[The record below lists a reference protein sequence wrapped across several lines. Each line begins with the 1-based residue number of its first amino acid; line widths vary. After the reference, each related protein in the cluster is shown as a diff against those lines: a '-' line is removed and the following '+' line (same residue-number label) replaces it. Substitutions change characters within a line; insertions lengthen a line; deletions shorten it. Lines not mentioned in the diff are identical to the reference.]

1 MSHFLFRVLTEVRE
15 YSSYCF
21 LEDRSKDDLLVK
33 MEGERRCKES
43 SLNKRKIKGSES
55 SPKRKKCEVAQP
67 GSSVVVLT
75 AQQQINYVGKQ
86 QSIKFMR
93 NWVCNKSLNI
103 DQDKNVKRV
112 QGAPDS
118 KGNVTNF
125 GNQRTSKHFPT
136 LSYSLHTTP
145 IAIVSSP
152 SAVISSVSSIVK
164 RTSNKATRIPFGRN
178 QDISGNQEPNRCI
191 RDLSGDKVA
200 VGELNGRISVAVP
213 GCRER
218 LNDNRK
224 RSNGFRTPLQS
235 PTLYVKHCNDLLMA
249 PKKRRC
255 TRSYRMTKVPMP
267 RMLRS
272 PR

>member
-1 MSHFLFRVLTEVRE
+1 
-15 YSSYCF
+15 
-21 LEDRSKDDLLVK
+21 

-75 AQQQINYVGKQ
+75 AQQQINY
-86 QSIKFMR
+86 
-93 NWVCNKSLNI
+93 NI